1 MLTITLVILT
11 LLCIVALCDK
21 DVRKDKFFYIFI
33 YIILIASIISLLIVI
48 L

>member
-21 DVRKDKFFYIFI
+21 NVRKDRFFYIFI
-33 YIILIASIISLLIVI
+33 YIIFIASIISLLIVV